1 MKLGKLWR
9 KIVFEVPSFDLLD
22 LHAEKVCETV
32 EELERLLEDYIAG
45 REVDKAKIERLEH
58 EADLVKFQIRSTL
71 PRSDSFLPIARSDLL
86 DFLWQQ
92 DNVADACQDAA
103 GLLPLLQVEL
113 TPEMR
118 GKLEEFRRKL
128 LEAREIYRELARR
141 LRFVLET
148 GFSREKVD
156 LVWELINKL
165 NVLEHEGDIIGG
177 ELITLVYRQ
186 QGMDAFTKYHLIQ
199 IVLKLGDVLDH
210 MENAGGR
217 ARIMTAR

>member
-1 MKLGKLWR
+1 VRLGRLWR
-9 KIVFEVPSFDLLD
+9 KIVFEAPSFDLLD
-22 LHAEKVCETV
+22 LHAEKVCEAV
-32 EELERLLEDYIAG
+32 EELGRLLEDYIAG

-92 DNVADACQDAA
+92 DSVADASQDAA

-113 TPEMR
+113 TPEMKE
-118 GKLEEFRRKL
+118 KLEEFRQKL
-128 LEAREIYRELARR
+128 LEAREAYRELARR

-148 GFSREKVD
+148 GFSKEKVD

-165 NVLEHEGDIIGG
+165 NVLEHEGDVIEG
-177 ELITLVYRQ
+177 ELIALVYRQ
-186 QGMDAFTKYHLIQ
+186 EGMDAFTKYHLIQ
-199 IVLKLGDVLDH
+199 IMLKLGDVLDH